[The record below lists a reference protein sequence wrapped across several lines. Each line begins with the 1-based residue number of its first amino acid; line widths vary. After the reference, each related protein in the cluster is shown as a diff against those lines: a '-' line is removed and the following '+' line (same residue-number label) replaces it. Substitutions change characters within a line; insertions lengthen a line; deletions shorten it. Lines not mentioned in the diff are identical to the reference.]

1 MKAMILAAG
10 LGTRLRPLTN
20 DRPKALVEVAGRTLL
35 EIAIARLRECGVR
48 EVIVNVHHF
57 AGMVAA
63 YLRGKNN
70 FGMRIEISEE
80 GSLLDT
86 GGGLKTAAWFFRE
99 EGPPA
104 APFILHNV
112 DVISTID
119 LRRMLDFHTQNQA
132 LATLA
137 VQQRQTSRY
146 LLFDEQM
153 RLCGRRLVKERNT
166 ELVRPSP
173 QFEEVAF
180 SGIHVISPRLLEMMS
195 EVGAF
200 SIVQSYL
207 RLAGEG
213 ERIVAYRA
221 DGDYWR
227 DLGKPES
234 VARATEDLKKQAMP
248 RGGV

>member
-35 EIAIARLRECGVR
+35 EIAVARLRESGVS
-48 EVIVNVHHF
+48 EVIVNVHHC
-57 AGMVAA
+57 AGMITE
-63 YLRGKNN
+63 YLREKNN

-86 GGGLKTAAWFFRE
+86 GGGLKKAAWFFRE
-99 EGPPA
+99 EGPAA

-119 LRRMLDFHTQNQA
+119 LRQSLDFHTQNRA

-137 VQQRQTSRY
+137 VQRRQTSRY

-153 RLCGRRLVKERNT
+153 RLCGRRLVEERKT
-166 ELVRPSP
+166 ELARPSP
-173 QFEEVAF
+173 RFEELAF
-180 SGIHVISPRLLEMMS
+180 TGIHVISPRLLDLMS
-195 EVGAF
+195 EEGAF
-200 SIVQSYL
+200 SIVQCYL
-207 RLAGEG
+207 RLAGDG
-213 ERIVAYRA
+213 EKIVAYRA

-227 DLGKPES
+227 DLGTPES
-234 VARATEDLKKQAMP
+234 VARATEDMKNQAML
-248 RGGV
+248 RGGG